1 MRTLEK
7 EGSTTSERRT
17 GVRRSAL
24 PMSAVEQALRSNVA
38 DNPFTRSNNKSH
50 PYSGFLFLLFNFF
63 VEFLSFFAFHRPQI
77 APTINRLDIMF

>member
-38 DNPFTRSNNKSH
+38 DNPFTRSNNKKP
-50 PYSGFLFLLFNFF
+50 PYGGFF
-63 VEFLSFFAFHRPQI
+63 VIWLRVNDARITDEGDTCHHISPSSI
-77 APTINRLDIMF
+77 

>member
-50 PYSGFLFLLFNFF
+50 LTVVFLLHFNRTFGRKGF
-63 VEFLSFFAFHRPQI
+63 MSL
-77 APTINRLDIMF
+77 